1 MAFFMNLKKIPGKV
15 NSQIMDVEKSELIYG
30 GKKSE
35 PKLMLSIR
43 NLSKVIAH
51 TMDVR
56 NLIVNTQFIDK
67 VNTKLMEV
75 TNLSL
80 MAVRYWRQS

>member
-1 MAFFMNLKKIPGKV
+1 MWKIPGKV
-15 NSQIMDVEKSELIYG
+15 NSQVMDVKKSELKTSKCSIYG

-43 NLSKVIAH
+43 NLSKVNAH

-56 NLIVNTQFIDK
+56 NLIVNAQFIDK
-67 VNTKLMEV
+67 VNT
-75 TNLSL
+75 
-80 MAVRYWRQS
+80 